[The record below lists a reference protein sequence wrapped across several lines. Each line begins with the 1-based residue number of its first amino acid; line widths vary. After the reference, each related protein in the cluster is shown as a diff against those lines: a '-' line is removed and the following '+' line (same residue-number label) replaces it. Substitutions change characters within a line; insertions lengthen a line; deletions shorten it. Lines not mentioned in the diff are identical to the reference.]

1 MGAINN
7 AFNQAAGAVAG
18 AGLAIKH
25 AKETEESKVN
35 SAFSKM
41 NSADNSAL
49 IARNQARA
57 ATAEANE
64 ATNESQKEG
73 GLVDQL
79 SEAEVKEDEA
89 NKAFEKAI
97 NRKNGSPV
105 TRLEK
110 MTELRA
116 AQKAA
121 DELRDKYQALTDIQD
136 RAKEQ
141 RMYAAKANKIALDEK
156 AMYEKEKAKFEKHWG
171 GK

>member
-7 AFNQAAGAVAG
+7 AFNQAAGTLAG
-18 AGLAIKH
+18 ASIAIKH
-25 AKETEESKVN
+25 AQESD
-35 SAFSKM
+35 FSKM

-64 ATNESQKEG
+64 ATNEAQKEG
-73 GLVDQL
+73 GLVEQL
-79 SEAEVKEDEA
+79 SAAEVKEEEA
-89 NKAFEKAI
+89 NKAFEKAAK
-97 NRKNGSPV
+97 RKNGSPV

-121 DELRDKYQALTDIQD
+121 DELRDKYKALTDLQD
-136 RAKEQ
+136 RALEQ
-141 RMYAAKANKIALDEK
+141 RMHAAKATKIALDEK
-156 AMYEKEKAKFEKHWG
+156 ANYEKRWG
-171 GK
+171 GIR

>member
-7 AFNQAAGAVAG
+7 AFNQAAGTLAG
-18 AGLAIKH
+18 ASIAIKH
-25 AKETEESKVN
+25 AQESD
-35 SAFSKM
+35 FSKM

-64 ATNESQKEG
+64 ATNEAQKEG
-73 GLVDQL
+73 GLVEQL
-79 SEAEVKEDEA
+79 ANAEVKEDEA
-89 NKAFEKAI
+89 NKAYNKAI

-121 DELRDKYQALTDIQD
+121 DELRDKYKALTDLQD
-136 RAKEQ
+136 RALEQ
-141 RMYAAKANKIALDEK
+141 RMHAAKATKIALDEK
-156 AMYEKEKAKFEKHWG
+156 ASYEKRWG
-171 GK
+171 GIR

>member
-18 AGLAIKH
+18 AALAIKH
-25 AKETEESKVN
+25 AQESD
-35 SAFSKM
+35 FSKM

-64 ATNESQKEG
+64 ATNEAQKDG

-89 NKAFEKAI
+89 NKAYNKAI

-121 DELRDKYQALTDIQD
+121 DELRDKYKALTDLQD
-136 RAKEQ
+136 RAFEQ
-141 RMYAAKANKIALDEK
+141 RMHAAKATKIALDEK
-156 AMYEKEKAKFEKHWG
+156 AQYEKRWG
-171 GK
+171 GIK

>member
-7 AFNQAAGAVAG
+7 AFNQAVGTAAGAA
-18 AGLAIKH
+18 LAIKH
-25 AKETEESKVN
+25 AQESD
-35 SAFSKM
+35 FSKM

-49 IARNQARA
+49 VARNQARA

-64 ATNESQKEG
+64 ATNEAQKEG

-79 SEAEVKEDEA
+79 SEAEVKEEEA

-121 DELRDKYQALTDIQD
+121 DELRDKYKALTDLQD
-136 RAKEQ
+136 RAMEQ
-141 RMYAAKANKIALDEK
+141 RRYAAKATKIALDEK
-156 AMYEKEKAKFEKHWG
+156 TKYETRWG
-171 GK
+171 GIK

>member
-7 AFNQAAGAVAG
+7 AFNQAAGTVAG
-18 AGLAIKH
+18 AALAIKH
-25 AKETEESKVN
+25 AQESD
-35 SAFSKM
+35 FSNM

-64 ATNESQKEG
+64 ATNEAQKEG

-89 NKAFEKAI
+89 NKAYNKAI

-121 DELRDKYQALTDIQD
+121 DELRDKYKALTDLQD
-136 RAKEQ
+136 RAMEQ
-141 RMYAAKANKIALDEK
+141 RRYAAKATKIALDEK
-156 AMYEKEKAKFEKHWG
+156 TKYETHWG
-171 GK
+171 GIR

>member
-18 AGLAIKH
+18 AALAIKH
-25 AKETEESKVN
+25 AKETD
-35 SAFSKM
+35 FSK
-41 NSADNSAL
+41 AITAENSAL
-49 IARNQARA
+49 VARNQARA

-64 ATNESQKEG
+64 ATNEAQKEG

-79 SEAEVKEDEA
+79 SEAEVKEEEA

-110 MTELRA
+110 MTDLRA

-121 DELRDKYQALTDIQD
+121 DELRDKYKALTDLQD
-136 RAKEQ
+136 RALEQ
-141 RMYAAKANKIALDEK
+141 RMNAKKATQLAEK
-156 AMYEKEKAKFEKHWG
+156 AQQKYQSRWG
-171 GK
+171 GIK

>member
-7 AFNQAAGAVAG
+7 AFNQVVGTAAGAA
-18 AGLAIKH
+18 LAIKH
-25 AKETEESKVN
+25 AQESD
-35 SAFSKM
+35 FSKM

-49 IARNQARA
+49 VARNQARA

-64 ATNESQKEG
+64 ATNEAQKEG

-79 SEAEVKEDEA
+79 SEAEVKEEEA

-121 DELRDKYQALTDIQD
+121 DELRDKYKALTDLQD
-136 RAKEQ
+136 RAIEQ
-141 RMYAAKANKIALDEK
+141 RRYAAKATKIALDEK
-156 AMYEKEKAKFEKHWG
+156 SKYEQRWG
-171 GK
+171 GIK

>member
-18 AGLAIKH
+18 AALAIKH
-25 AKETEESKVN
+25 AQESD
-35 SAFSKM
+35 FSKM

-64 ATNESQKEG
+64 ATNEAQKEG
-73 GLVDQL
+73 GLVEQL
-79 SEAEVKEDEA
+79 SAAEVKEEEA

-121 DELRDKYQALTDIQD
+121 DELRDKYKALTDLQD
-136 RAKEQ
+136 RALEQ
-141 RMYAAKANKIALDEK
+141 RMHAAKATKIALDEK
-156 AMYEKEKAKFEKHWG
+156 AKYEKRWG
-171 GK
+171 GIK

>member
-7 AFNQAAGAVAG
+7 AFNQAVGTAAGAA
-18 AGLAIKH
+18 LAIKH
-25 AKETEESKVN
+25 AQESD
-35 SAFSKM
+35 FSKM

-64 ATNESQKEG
+64 ATKKKKKEG

-79 SEAEVKEDEA
+79 SEAEVKEEEA

-110 MTELRA
+110 MTDLRA

-121 DELRDKYQALTDIQD
+121 DELRDKYKALTDLQD
-136 RAKEQ
+136 RALEQ
-141 RMYAAKANKIALDEK
+141 RMHAAKATKIALDEK
-156 AMYEKEKAKFEKHWG
+156 TKYETRWG
-171 GK
+171 GIK

>member
-7 AFNQAAGAVAG
+7 AFNQAVGTAAGAA
-18 AGLAIKH
+18 LAIKH
-25 AKETEESKVN
+25 AQESD
-35 SAFSKM
+35 FSKM

-64 ATNESQKEG
+64 ATNEAQKEG

-79 SEAEVKEDEA
+79 SEAEVKEEEA
-89 NKAFEKAI
+89 NKAFEKAT
-97 NRKNGSPV
+97 NRKNGSHI

-121 DELRDKYQALTDIQD
+121 DELRDKYKALTDLQD
-136 RAKEQ
+136 RALEQ
-141 RMYAAKANKIALDEK
+141 RRHAANATQIAEREQQRYK
-156 AMYEKEKAKFEKHWG
+156 SKWG
-171 GK
+171 GIK

>member
-7 AFNQAAGAVAG
+7 AFNQAVGTAAGAA
-18 AGLAIKH
+18 LAIKH
-25 AKETEESKVN
+25 AQESD
-35 SAFSKM
+35 FSKM

-64 ATNESQKEG
+64 ATNEAQKEG

-79 SEAEVKEDEA
+79 SEAEVKEEEA

-110 MTELRA
+110 MTDLRA

-121 DELRDKYQALTDIQD
+121 DELRDKYKAITDLQD
-136 RAKEQ
+136 RALEQ
-141 RMYAAKANKIALDEK
+141 RRYAAKATQIALDEK
-156 AMYEKEKAKFEKHWG
+156 TKYETRWG
-171 GK
+171 GIK

>member
-18 AGLAIKH
+18 AALAIKH
-25 AKETEESKVN
+25 AQESD
-35 SAFSKM
+35 FSKM

-49 IARNQARA
+49 VARNQARA

-64 ATNESQKEG
+64 ATNEAQKEG

-79 SEAEVKEDEA
+79 SEAEVKEEEA

-121 DELRDKYQALTDIQD
+121 DELRDKYKALTDLQD
-136 RAKEQ
+136 RALEQ
-141 RMYAAKANKIALDEK
+141 RRYAAKATKIALDEK
-156 AMYEKEKAKFEKHWG
+156 TKYETRWG
-171 GK
+171 GIK

>member
-7 AFNQAAGAVAG
+7 AFNQAVGTAAGAA
-18 AGLAIKH
+18 LAIKH
-25 AKETEESKVN
+25 AQESD
-35 SAFSKM
+35 FSKM

-64 ATNESQKEG
+64 ATNEAQKDG
-73 GLVDQL
+73 GLIEQL
-79 SEAEVKEDEA
+79 SAAEVKEEEA
-89 NKAFEKAI
+89 NKAFEKAV

-121 DELRDKYQALTDIQD
+121 DELRDKYKALTDLQD
-136 RAKEQ
+136 RALEQ
-141 RMYAAKANKIALDEK
+141 RMHAAKATKIALDEK
-156 AMYEKEKAKFEKHWG
+156 TSYEKRWG
-171 GK
+171 GIR

>member
-7 AFNQAAGAVAG
+7 AFNQAVGTVAG
-18 AGLAIKH
+18 AALAIKH
-25 AKETEESKVN
+25 AQESD
-35 SAFSKM
+35 FSKM

-49 IARNQARA
+49 VARNQARA

-64 ATNESQKEG
+64 ATNEAQKEG

-79 SEAEVKEDEA
+79 SEAEVKEEEA

-105 TRLEK
+105 TRLDK

-121 DELRDKYQALTDIQD
+121 DELRDKYKALTDLQD
-136 RAKEQ
+136 RAMEQ
-141 RMYAAKANKIALDEK
+141 RRYAAKATKIALDEK
-156 AMYEKEKAKFEKHWG
+156 TKYETRWG
-171 GK
+171 GIK

>member
-18 AGLAIKH
+18 AAIAINH
-25 AKETEESKVN
+25 AKETDE
-35 SAFSKM
+35 SKM

-64 ATNESQKEG
+64 ATNEAQKEG
-73 GLVDQL
+73 GLVEQL
-79 SEAEVKEDEA
+79 SAAEVKEEEA
-89 NKAFEKAI
+89 NKAYNKAI

-121 DELRDKYQALTDIQD
+121 DELRDKYKALTDLQD
-136 RAKEQ
+136 RALEQ
-141 RMYAAKANKIALDEK
+141 RMHAAKATKIALDEK
-156 AMYEKEKAKFEKHWG
+156 TKYEQRWG
-171 GK
+171 GIR

>member
-7 AFNQAAGAVAG
+7 AFNQAAGTLAG
-18 AGLAIKH
+18 ASIAIKH
-25 AKETEESKVN
+25 AQESD
-35 SAFSKM
+35 FSKM

-64 ATNESQKEG
+64 ATNEAQKEG
-73 GLVDQL
+73 GLIEQL
-79 SEAEVKEDEA
+79 SAAEVKEDEA
-89 NKAFEKAI
+89 NKAFEKAV

-110 MTELRA
+110 MTDLRA

-121 DELRDKYQALTDIQD
+121 DELRDKYKALTDLQD
-136 RAKEQ
+136 RATEQ
-141 RMYAAKANKIALDEK
+141 RMHAAKATKIALDEK
-156 AMYEKEKAKFEKHWG
+156 TSYEKRWG
-171 GK
+171 GIR

>member
-1 MGAINN
+1 MGAINS
-7 AFNQAAGAVAG
+7 AFNQALGAAAGAAVT
-18 AGLAIKH
+18 IKH
-25 AKETEESKVN
+25 TQESE
-35 SAFSKM
+35 FSKM

-49 IARNQARA
+49 VARNQARA

-64 ATNESQKEG
+64 ATNEAQKEG

-79 SEAEVKEDEA
+79 SEAEVKEEEA

-105 TRLEK
+105 TRLDK

-121 DELRDKYQALTDIQD
+121 DELRDKYKALTDLQD
-136 RAKEQ
+136 RAMEQ
-141 RMYAAKANKIALDEK
+141 RRYAAKATKIALDEK
-156 AMYEKEKAKFEKHWG
+156 TKYETRWG
-171 GK
+171 GIK

>member
-7 AFNQAAGAVAG
+7 AFNQAAGTVAG
-18 AGLAIKH
+18 AALAIKH
-25 AKETEESKVN
+25 AKESD
-35 SAFSKM
+35 FSKM

-64 ATNESQKEG
+64 ATNEAQKEG

-79 SEAEVKEDEA
+79 SEAEVKEEEA

-110 MTELRA
+110 MTELKA
-116 AQKAA
+116 AKKAA
-121 DELRDKYQALTDIQD
+121 DTLRAKYKALNDIQD
-136 RAKEQ
+136 RAMEQ
-141 RMYAAKANKIALDEK
+141 RRYAAKATKIALDEK
-156 AMYEKEKAKFEKHWG
+156 TKYETRWG
-171 GK
+171 GIK